1 MAAEADLMINGTPSS
16 AAVGYYNQVRRR
28 AYGYTNVTSPV
39 AGLDVTTFT
48 LQDIMDERARELCF
62 EGLRRSDL
70 LRWGVM
76 TKVMQDLLTDNS
88 INAPSGYLSNSIL
101 AANNFLSNPSKY
113 SLFPI
118 PSSELDL
125 DDQLVQNPGW

>member
-1 MAAEADLMINGTPSS
+1 
-16 AAVGYYNQVRRR
+16 
-28 AYGYTNVTSPV
+28 
-39 AGLDVTTFT
+39 
-48 LQDIMDERARELCF
+48 MDERARELCF

-76 TKVMQDLLTDNS
+76 TKVMQDLLNDNS
-88 INAPSGYLSNSIL
+88 INAPSSYLSNSTL
-101 AANNFLSNPSKY
+101 AAKAFLINPSKF

-118 PSSELDL
+118 PSTELIL